1 LQSFLFLKKKKKRIS
16 TAIGAKLIGKLMEK
30 LQLSFLF
37 KIIGLGS
44 ASGLIYHNNTILAIG
59 DNSTYLYEYHIDSAK
74 LDRYPL
80 VENAKENIPKKQKQD
95 LEAITKY
102 QDSLYI
108 FGSGSKENRT
118 KILQVD
124 ATSKKVLAA
133 NDVSDLYLALQSF
146 GEIKSEDF
154 NLEGA
159 IYNGENWFLFNR
171 GNGKTNKNV
180 VFTITGKNL
189 TTDFRILSN
198 AYKLPKIKGIR
209 SSFTDAILVEDK
221 IYFLATSENTE
232 STYDDGEILGSII
245 GRIDSKTMKLDF
257 IKKIEGKYKLEG
269 ITLFQKNQDSI
280 EFLVCEDKDNDI
292 LESSI
297 YKLVISD

>member
-1 LQSFLFLKKKKKRIS
+1 
-16 TAIGAKLIGKLMEK
+16 MEK

-44 ASGLIYHNNTILAIG
+44 ASGLIYHNNTIIAIG
-59 DNSTYLYEYHIDSAK
+59 DNSTYLYEYPIDSAK
-74 LDRYPL
+74 LYRFPL
-80 VENAKENIPKKQKQD
+80 VENAQENIPKKQKQD
-95 LEAITKY
+95 LEAITHY

-108 FGSGSKENRT
+108 FGSGSTENRT
-118 KILQVD
+118 KMLHLD
-124 ATSKKVLAA
+124 AKSKKVLAT

-146 GEIKSEDF
+146 GKIKPEDF

-171 GNGKTNKNV
+171 GNGKNHKNI

-198 AYKLPKIKGIR
+198 PFKLPKIKGIR

-232 STYDDGEILGSII
+232 YTYNDGEILGSII
-245 GRIDSKTMKLDF
+245 GRIDCKTMQLDF
-257 IKKIEGKYKLEG
+257 TKKIEGNYKLEG
-269 ITLFQKNQDSI
+269 ITLFQNNKDSI

-292 LESSI
+292 LETSI
-297 YKLVISD
+297 YKLVISLEENGH